1 MAPPGETSTPGG
13 VASKAQ
19 GACALPVFSLSLSF
33 LRSSSLVQCLR
44 RRFFWDTPRPEAP
57 LCVIGDIHGCLT
69 QLQQMLAQVPA
80 GYRIILLGDYVDRGP
95 ESAAVLRLLQARE
108 DLTCLKGNHE
118 EMLLRFLQDP
128 QETGP
133 QWLQHGGLETLRSFG
148 LQEARSQME
157 AGELCACRDQLQA
170 AMGED
175 LIRWLAARPT
185 SLLSGTVLLVHAGAD
200 PRRSPEDQPEGGLL
214 WGHRSFQRQKR
225 RDGIWVVHG
234 HTVVGVPEVRGG
246 RIAIDTGAY
255 ATGRLSALCLDG
267 GPLRFLTTSG

>member
-1 MAPPGETSTPGG
+1 M
-13 VASKAQ
+13 
-19 GACALPVFSLSLSF
+19 SLSS
-33 LRSSSLVQCLR
+33 LRFSSLVQGLR
-44 RRFFWDTPRPEAP
+44 RRFFWDMPRPEAP

-95 ESAAVLRLLQARE
+95 ESAAVLRFLQARE
-108 DLTCLKGNHE
+108 DITCLKGNHE

-128 QETGP
+128 EEAGP
-133 QWLQHGGLETLRSFG
+133 QWLRHGGLETLRSFG
-148 LQEARSQME
+148 LQEVHAQME
-157 AGELCACRDQLQA
+157 AGALCACRDQLRA

-175 LIRWLAARPT
+175 LIRWLAARPV

-200 PRRSPEDQPEGGLL
+200 PRRSPEDQPEAVLL
-214 WGHRSFQRQKR
+214 WGHREFQGQRR

-234 HTVVGVPEVRGG
+234 HTVVGAPEVRAG

-255 ATGRLSALCLDG
+255 ATGRLSAICLDG
-267 GPLRFLTTSG
+267 GPLRFLNVQI